1 MDIEFRK
8 YVNMEITQKV
18 PDYLAALRSDFEEN
32 PEYADAFSFLFL
44 NGYPIK
50 KMIFEDL
57 TITDI
62 GSSVLNKPM
71 PYDYEAIYPLR
82 RISQMPDLI
91 KKSIAL
97 KKESLEAFL
106 SQEDFDTLEEA
117 NELRDSIVYFI
128 FDKKRFKKKM
138 DTYFLR
144 NFPDYKKSDRANEFV
159 KNISETF
166 YLYYDTKTGQLTKE
180 NIENYRFPLFTLGI
194 KNSIPT
200 TFLPETGA
208 NGLLFMANSPFDY
221 LGFHYESYFTD
232 EEGICRNR
240 FLNDEPIVVHN
251 KFTDKYQVR
260 NSEDLTLRVNKYI
273 ETSLELYL
281 HYFRIFEKWL
291 IGVLK
296 EISETTHK

>member
-71 PYDYEAIYPLR
+71 PYDNTSVFPLKK
-82 RISQMPDLI
+82 IGQMPDFIKNNSTSNKSFFNTFLHKHEFDVLEDANNFRNSQAYFLI
-91 KKSIAL
+91 
-97 KKESLEAFL
+97 
-106 SQEDFDTLEEA
+106 
-117 NELRDSIVYFI
+117 
-128 FDKKRFKKKM
+128 DKKRFKKQM
-138 DTYFLR
+138 DTYFLKS
-144 NFPDYKKSDRANEFV
+144 FPDYKKCDKANIFI
-159 KNISETF
+159 KNISDIFT
-166 YLYYDTKTGQLTKE
+166 LYYDTRTGQLTNE
-180 NIENYRFPLFTLGI
+180 YIQHYRFPLFTLEI
-194 KNSIPT
+194 NSMPT
-200 TFLPETGA
+200 TFLFETGA
-208 NGLLFMANSPFDY
+208 NDLLFMIGGPFDY
-221 LGFHYESYFTD
+221 FLFHYNSYFTD
-232 EEGICRNR
+232 EVGNCRHS

-251 KFTDKYQVR
+251 KFTEKYEVR